1 MIHPLIQPIFRIQIR
16 PTTGRL
22 LQMRTASPL
31 RGVWVSTMAVS
42 AAAVGRAT
50 TMSGAFEADSEL
62 VIWEFGYL
70 LVPTLFAPL
79 DFFSVSKGVNVGIYV

>member
-50 TMSGAFEADSEL
+50 TMSGA
-62 VIWEFGYL
+62 W
-70 LVPTLFAPL
+70 
-79 DFFSVSKGVNVGIYV
+79 GVGFDDGGVGGSGRSGDYYVRCVRGGQ